1 MSKELFLPTWAGSTV
16 NKSLLWVIRER
27 RAKHILLLT
36 VNLKPPVN
44 ASVAKTSLVPSSY
57 ESVFKIS
64 TFTIKLAPL
73 RKMVQ
78 VSYSEST
85 TMMTLTITKI
95 KGLAIL
101 RNAIHTGLTVDSAN
115 QTEKKT
121 SDRKPVSTINIPL
134 KFSTGWKQKST
145 KKCTTAILNIK
156 SWTSNQTTYSMS
168 NSAVWGCK
176 HIIPRYQLFY
186 YKLTVG

>member
-1 MSKELFLPTWAGSTV
+1 MSRELFLPTWAGSTV

-27 RAKHILLLT
+27 RAKHKLLLT

-44 ASVAKTSLVPSSY
+44 ASVAKTSLVPRSY

-78 VSYSEST
+78 ISYSEST

-101 RNAIHTGLTVDSAN
+101 RNAIRTGLTVDSAN
-115 QTEKKT
+115 QTEKK
-121 SDRKPVSTINIPL
+121 NIRSETGVNNKYTFEIQYRL
-134 KFSTGWKQKST
+134 KTEVN

-156 SWTSNQTTYSMS
+156 CWTSNQTTYSMS

>member
-1 MSKELFLPTWAGSTV
+1 
-16 NKSLLWVIRER
+16 
-27 RAKHILLLT
+27 

-78 VSYSEST
+78 ISYSEST

-115 QTEKKT
+115 QTEKKNIRSET
-121 SDRKPVSTINIPL
+121 GVNNKYTFEIQYRLKTEVNKKMYHSHIEHQKLDFKPNY
-134 KFSTGWKQKST
+134 
-145 KKCTTAILNIK
+145 IL
-156 SWTSNQTTYSMS
+156 Y
-168 NSAVWGCK
+168 V
-176 HIIPRYQLFY
+176 
-186 YKLTVG
+186 KLRSLRMQAYNT